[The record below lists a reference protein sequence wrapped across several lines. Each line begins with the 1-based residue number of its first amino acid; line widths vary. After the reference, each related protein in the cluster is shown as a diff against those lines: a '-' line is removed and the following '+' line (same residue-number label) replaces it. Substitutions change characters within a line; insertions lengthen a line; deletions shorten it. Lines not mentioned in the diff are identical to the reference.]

1 MPKYAEMYRTFAGV
15 GFSDCSSFISKV
27 PVEKVVIDEEEVHSI
42 EIDRWQSVHR
52 LRVLKSKS
60 SR

>member
-1 MPKYAEMYRTFAGV
+1 MPKYAEMYRTFAGI

-42 EIDRWQSVHR
+42 EIGGRAFID
-52 LRVLKSKS
+52 
-60 SR
+60 